1 MPPTEGRS
9 VSVASSVAD
18 DSSRQSRDPRLMDP
32 VVPSRNLKAAK
43 SEEIEGVENG
53 GLYRLYDC
61 RAVVNLEGNLPTAQA
76 FCPEPGTSFGN
87 GQNIPNEL
95 VSKVSLVLRVRPPF
109 FLLGLGSPSSRVQQ
123 VRFVRLV
130 RFKAE
135 LYLKKMVIQH
145 LPLLSKKYIVLA
157 SASPR
162 RAELIQGLG
171 LKAAILP
178 STFAENLDISSFPCP
193 GDYAVA
199 TAKEKALE
207 VSKKVQNGILADLVI
222 GADTVV
228 ELDGSVLEKPADV
241 KDAFRML
248 SSLSD
253 PVSGRQPLVRA
264 FWEETQVEFA
274 KLENEA
280 ISAYIDSGEPMD
292 KAGGY
297 GIQGIGGSFV
307 KGIQGCYFNVM
318 GFPVHRFS
326 EEVDSLIKAGHFD
339 HVSEHIEA

>member
-1 MPPTEGRS
+1 M
-9 VSVASSVAD
+9 
-18 DSSRQSRDPRLMDP
+18 L
-32 VVPSRNLKAAK
+32 
-43 SEEIEGVENG
+43 
-53 GLYRLYDC
+53 
-61 RAVVNLEGNLPTAQA
+61 
-76 FCPEPGTSFGN
+76 
-87 GQNIPNEL
+87 
-95 VSKVSLVLRVRPPF
+95 
-109 FLLGLGSPSSRVQQ
+109 
-123 VRFVRLV
+123 
-130 RFKAE
+130 
-135 LYLKKMVIQH
+135 IQH

-178 STFAENLDISSFPCP
+178 STFAENLDSSAFPCP

-241 KDAFRML
+241 EDAFRML
-248 SSLSD
+248 SNLSGRQHKVYTGVSLVLPKICD

-274 KLENEA
+274 KLETKA
-280 ISAYIDSGEPMD
+280 ISAYIASGEPMD
-292 KAGGY
+292 KAGAY

-326 EEVDSLIKAGHFD
+326 EEVDSLIKAGYFD
-339 HVSEHIEA
+339 LVSEQVEA

>member
-1 MPPTEGRS
+1 
-9 VSVASSVAD
+9 
-18 DSSRQSRDPRLMDP
+18 
-32 VVPSRNLKAAK
+32 
-43 SEEIEGVENG
+43 
-53 GLYRLYDC
+53 
-61 RAVVNLEGNLPTAQA
+61 
-76 FCPEPGTSFGN
+76 
-87 GQNIPNEL
+87 
-95 VSKVSLVLRVRPPF
+95 
-109 FLLGLGSPSSRVQQ
+109 
-123 VRFVRLV
+123 
-130 RFKAE
+130 
-135 LYLKKMVIQH
+135 MVIQH

-248 SSLSD
+248 SSLSGRRHKVYTGVSLVLPKIRD